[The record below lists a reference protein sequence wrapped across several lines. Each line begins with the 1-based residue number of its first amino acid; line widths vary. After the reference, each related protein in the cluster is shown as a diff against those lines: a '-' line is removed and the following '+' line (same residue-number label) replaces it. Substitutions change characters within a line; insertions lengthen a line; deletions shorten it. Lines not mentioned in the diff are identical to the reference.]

1 MKKYDNGGSVLT
13 DSEGRPVRF
22 GYESDEEYEKRA
34 RPTMTALQMEDVSP
48 SSPSPAERIN
58 KLNFFRKL
66 FGKPFSEK
74 YREIGDLASARSYD
88 EENRA
93 KAEEARAE
101 AKAEKARAEA
111 EKKRDAEARPFTRPV
126 RNLMPAR
133 GFAKGGKVG
142 SASKRADGIAMRGKT
157 RGRYI

>member
-1 MKKYDNGGSVLT
+1 
-13 DSEGRPVRF
+13 
-22 GYESDEEYEKRA
+22 
-34 RPTMTALQMEDVSP
+34 MTALQMEDVSP

-111 EKKRDAEARPFTRPV
+111 KAEKARAEAEKKRDAEARPFTRPV